1 MQNSE
6 KSDCIRMKRE
16 RLKTSLN
23 RIISWFPEPQ
33 YTRLRNLKL
42 FEWIN
47 QNGPGKIVLNLGSGI
62 GRFDHYLSKDIKPI
76 NLDISSSVIDVDVIA
91 DAHFLPFK
99 DRSFDI
105 VYSIAVLEHLKR
117 PWAAADE
124 IFRVLHPGGHV
135 VLELPFLNVIHDE
148 HDYFRFTDKGIR
160 SLLDERRF
168 EIVFEQIGSGG
179 GSFLSVFLLEY
190 FQQFIPTK
198 YLRTLWRIS
207 ARYLFC
213 LAKYLDCFIDRSKE
227 LRITANSFSFIGR
240 KK

>member
-1 MQNSE
+1 
-6 KSDCIRMKRE
+6 MKKGRF
-16 RLKTSLN
+16 KTTLN
-23 RIISWFPEPQ
+23 RIVSWFPEPQ

-47 QNGPGKIVLNLGSGI
+47 QHAPGKIVLNGGSGI

-76 NLDISSSVIDVDVIA
+76 NPDISSSVIDVDIIA
-91 DAHFLPFK
+91 DAHLLPFK
-99 DRSFDI
+99 DSSFDI
-105 VYSIAVLEHLKR
+105 VYSVAVLEHLKR
-117 PWAAADE
+117 PWAAADK

-135 VLELPFLNVIHDE
+135 VFELPFLNVIHDE
-148 HDYFRFTDKGIR
+148 HDYFRLTDKGIR

-179 GSFLSVFLLEY
+179 GSFLSVFLLEC
-190 FQQFIPTK
+190 FQQFVPTK
-198 YLRTLWRIS
+198 YLKTLWRIS

>member
-1 MQNSE
+1 
-6 KSDCIRMKRE
+6 MKRE
-16 RLKTSLN
+16 RFNTTLN
-23 RIISWFPEPQ
+23 RIVSWLPEPR
-33 YTRLRNLKL
+33 YTRLRNLRL
-42 FEWIN
+42 FEWVN
-47 QNGPGKIVLNLGSGI
+47 QNAPGKIVLNLGSGI

-76 NLDISSSVIDVDVIA
+76 NLDISSSVINVDIIA

-99 DRSFDI
+99 DSSFDI
-105 VYSIAVLEHLKR
+105 VYSIAVLEHLRR

-160 SLLDERRF
+160 SLLDEKRF
-168 EIVFEQIGSGG
+168 EIVFEQIGAGG

-190 FQQFIPTK
+190 FQQFVPTK

-207 ARYLFC
+207 ARYLFS
-213 LAKYLDCFIDRSKE
+213 LAKYLDCFIDQSKE

>member
-1 MQNSE
+1 M
-6 KSDCIRMKRE
+6 
-16 RLKTSLN
+16 
-23 RIISWFPEPQ
+23 
-33 YTRLRNLKL
+33 
-42 FEWIN
+42 
-47 QNGPGKIVLNLGSGI
+47 
-62 GRFDHYLSKDIKPI
+62 
-76 NLDISSSVIDVDVIA
+76 
-91 DAHFLPFK
+91 
-99 DRSFDI
+99 
-105 VYSIAVLEHLKR
+105 
-117 PWAAADE
+117 
-124 IFRVLHPGGHV
+124 

-148 HDYFRFTDKGIR
+148 HDYFRFTDNGIR

-190 FQQFIPTK
+190 FQQFVPTK
-198 YLRTLWRIS
+198 YLKTLWRIS

>member
-1 MQNSE
+1 
-6 KSDCIRMKRE
+6 MKKGRF
-16 RLKTSLN
+16 KTTLN
-23 RIISWFPEPQ
+23 RIVSWFPEPQ

-47 QNGPGKIVLNLGSGI
+47 QNAPGKIVLNVGSGI

-76 NLDISSSVIDVDVIA
+76 NLDISSSVIDVDIIA
-91 DAHFLPFK
+91 DAHLLPFK
-99 DRSFDI
+99 DSSFDI
-105 VYSIAVLEHLKR
+105 VYSVAVLEHLKR

-135 VLELPFLNVIHDE
+135 VFELPFLNVIHDE
-148 HDYFRFTDKGIR
+148 HDYFRLTDKGIR

-179 GSFLSVFLLEY
+179 GSFLSVFLLKC
-190 FQQFIPTK
+190 FQQFVPTK
-198 YLRTLWRIS
+198 YLKTLWRIS

-213 LAKYLDCFIDRSKE
+213 LAKYLDCFIDRSNE

>member
-1 MQNSE
+1 
-6 KSDCIRMKRE
+6 MKKE
-16 RLKTSLN
+16 RLKTSLK
-23 RIISWFPEPQ
+23 RIISWFPDPQ

-42 FEWIN
+42 FEWVN
-47 QNGPGKIVLNLGSGI
+47 RNAPGKIFLNLGSGI
-62 GRFDHYLSKDIKPI
+62 GRFDQYFSKAIKPI
-76 NLDISSSVIDVDVIA
+76 NLDVLSSVIGLDIIA

-99 DRSFDI
+99 DASFDI
-105 VYSIAVLEHLKR
+105 VYSVAVLEHLER
-117 PWAAADE
+117 PWVAADE
-124 IFRVLHPGGHV
+124 IFRVLRPGGYV

-160 SLLDERRF
+160 ALLDERRF
-168 EIVFEQIGSGG
+168 ESVFEQIGSGG

-190 FQQFIPTK
+190 FQQFVPTK
-198 YLRTLWRIS
+198 YLKTLWRLL
-207 ARYLFC
+207 ARYPFC